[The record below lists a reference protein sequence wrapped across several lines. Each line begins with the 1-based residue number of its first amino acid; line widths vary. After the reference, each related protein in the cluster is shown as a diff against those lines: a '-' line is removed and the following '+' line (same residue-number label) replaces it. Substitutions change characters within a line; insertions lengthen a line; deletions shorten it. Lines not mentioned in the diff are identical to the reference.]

1 MNERLLQFIWQFQ
14 YFNKQELQTAGA
26 EPLQIIHPGH
36 LNTNQG
42 PDFKEASVKIGNT
55 VLVGAAELHLRTS
68 DWLKHQHDGDANY
81 KNVVL
86 HIVWQHDATIHTHVP
101 VLELQHRVSKIM
113 LQQYQQWMNNPQLVP
128 CAGTISSV
136 KELVW
141 MNWKERLLAERLER
155 KAAYALQLLQQNKQ
169 HWQETFWQLL
179 ARNFGIKINADAF
192 EAIAKSLPVTILAKH
207 KNQLPVLEAL
217 LLGQAG
223 LLQGDFTEDY
233 PKLLQ
238 REYQFYQ
245 AKYQL
250 QPLNQPVHF
259 LRMRPASFPTVRLAQ
274 LAALVYDAAHLFS
287 KIKEATTIDAL
298 IKLLNV
304 TANDYWHYHYRLDEP
319 ADYKPKKLG
328 RQMVMTIIINSIV
341 PVVFAYGLMHKD
353 ELLKEKALY
362 WLQQLPAEKNTIT
375 AGWQQ
380 LGITSQHAFDS
391 QALIELKTQYCSKKR
406 CLDCGVGN
414 ALLKM
419 VQ

>member
-14 YFNKQELQTAGA
+14 YFNKQELQTAAA
-26 EPLQIIHPGH
+26 EPLQIIHAGH

-128 CAGTISSV
+128 CAGSIGHV

-141 MNWKERLLAERLER
+141 MSWKERLLAGRLER
-155 KAAYALQLLQQNKQ
+155 KAAYAQQLLQQNKQ
-169 HWQETFWQLL
+169 HWEETFWQLL
-179 ARNFGIKINADAF
+179 ARNFGITINADAF
-192 EAIAKSLPVTILAKH
+192 EAIAKSVPVTILAKH

-223 LLQGDFTEDY
+223 LLQGAFTEEY

-238 REYQFYQ
+238 REYEFYKT
-245 AKYQL
+245 KYQL

-274 LAALVYDAAHLFS
+274 LAALVYDASHLFS
-287 KIKEATTIDAL
+287 KIKEAATIDAL

-304 TANDYWHYHYRLDEP
+304 TANDYWHYHYRIDEP
-319 ADYKPKKLG
+319 TDYKPKKLG
-328 RQMVMTIIINSIV
+328 RQMVLNIVVNSIV

-353 ELLKEKALY
+353 ELLKEKALH
-362 WLQQLPAEKNTIT
+362 WLQQLPAEKNSIT
-375 AGWQQ
+375 QGWQQ
-380 LGITSQHAFDS
+380 LGIASQHAFDS

-406 CLDCGVGN
+406 CLECGVGN